1 MPLIEIINITILAFS
16 IGLLA
21 LIGISYLV
29 YRYRETTKKTV
40 DQINKSKEQLFP
52 QGIARVESSTNSS
65 TKTTKSIPRYQII
78 KTYTH
83 SSIPENNKETTAEK
97 YFVVNRNLPSIKRT
111 HSPKIIY
118 LVTSPSRR

>member
-1 MPLIEIINITILAFS
+1 MPLIEIINITIFAFS

-40 DQINKSKEQLFP
+40 DQINKSKEQLFH
-52 QGIARVESSTNSS
+52 QDITSVESSTNSN
-65 TKTTKSIPRYQII
+65 TKKTKSIPRYQII

-97 YFVVNRNLPSIKRT
+97 FFVVNRNLPSIKRT
-111 HSPKIIY
+111 HSPKTIY
-118 LVTSPSRR
+118 LVTSPSKR